1 MPSKHTA
8 VPHHQHHHHNNKTS
22 PGLVPGNGTS
32 HHVHGTNNSQAQSDP
47 SHCCS
52 CNNCNNDQNN
62 KHGDYYNMC
71 ECTSCRNLGNSIDIC
86 CQCCSCSSEYPR
98 YTVASMAMQ
107 EDTLEVCLQQ
117 QTATDSS
124 SAIPPNG

>member
-1 MPSKHTA
+1 MPPKHTA
-8 VPHHQHHHHNNKTS
+8 VPHQHHHGHNNKSS
-22 PGLVPGNGTS
+22 PGPLVPGNGT
-32 HHVHGTNNSQAQSDP
+32 HGTNTNPQSDP
-47 SHCCS
+47 HCCS
-52 CNNCNNDQNN
+52 CNNCNNDNN
-62 KHGDYYNMC
+62 KDYYNMC

-117 QTATDSS
+117 QTADSAT
-124 SAIPPNG
+124 AIPPNG